1 MWQTIATVLRQSWE
15 QFATQA
21 LAIAPN
27 ILAALFILLCGV
39 IVGWVSARVVHR
51 MVAGPSLRQYVARL
65 GGMGPME
72 SLGIANPA
80 SLLAGVVKWLIVL
93 LACIPA
99 FSSLAPNVA
108 SDVAYRLLVYAP
120 DLVVG
125 ALILSVGSVASGF
138 LARSVLI
145 GAVNHELRSPHLLSS
160 LTRTAIMVIAVTA
173 ALEQLGIAR
182 GTVLAAFWI
191 LFGGATLT
199 LALALGLGGQESVRR
214 WLSGESA
221 TTRTDKNDYKLR
233 HW

>member
-21 LAIAPN
+21 LAIAPSV
-27 ILAALFILLCGV
+27 LAALFILLIGV
-39 IVGWVSARVVHR
+39 LIGWVAARVVQR
-51 MVAGPSLRQYVARL
+51 MLAGPRARHYVEGL
-65 GGMGPME
+65 GGTGPFE
-72 SLGIANPA
+72 SLGINNPA
-80 SLLAGVVKWLIVL
+80 RLLAGVVKWVIVL
-93 LACIPA
+93 LASAPA
-99 FSSLAPNVA
+99 VSLLAPGVA
-108 SDVAYRLLVYAP
+108 SDVAYRFLVYAP

-125 ALILSVGSVASGF
+125 ALILIVGSVASRF

-191 LFGGATLT
+191 LFGGATLA
-199 LALALGLGGQESVRR
+199 LAIALGLGGQESVRR
-214 WLSGESA
+214 WLSAES
-221 TTRTDKNDYKLR
+221 TTRADKN
-233 HW
+233 